1 MNVCFWGGSGLE
13 LEAPPLPSLTRNGH
27 GSPFAGTGGFLA
39 QQNRMSTAVTATPA
53 IDTAI
58 DRAFTDNRLVGAVV
72 LIARD
77 GRLFIA
83 GQEELASPSLRKTIS
98 SRKGLCSLPL
108 LTNWNPTLW
117 WRSYYA
123 VEDPDRMAR
132 AAQDAGSGITRAR
145 ELDPFTVVSDP
156 FGGYWALIKGTSS
169 LTPWT
174 A

>member
-1 MNVCFWGGSGLE
+1 
-13 LEAPPLPSLTRNGH
+13 
-27 GSPFAGTGGFLA
+27 
-39 QQNRMSTAVTATPA
+39 MSTAVTATPA

-123 VEDPDRMAR
+123 LKILIVWLAPHRMQ
-132 AAQDAGSGITRAR
+132 AAELR
-145 ELDPFTVVSDP
+145 ELAS
-156 FGGYWALIKGTSS
+156 
-169 LTPWT
+169 WT
-174 A
+174 LLRLLAIPSAVIGH

>member
-1 MNVCFWGGSGLE
+1 M
-13 LEAPPLPSLTRNGH
+13 
-27 GSPFAGTGGFLA
+27 
-39 QQNRMSTAVTATPA
+39 
-53 IDTAI
+53 
-58 DRAFTDNRLVGAVV
+58 
-72 LIARD
+72 

-108 LTNWNPTLW
+108 LTNGNPTLW

-123 VEDPDRMAR
+123 LKILIVWLAPHRMQ
-132 AAQDAGSGITRAR
+132 AAELRELR

>member
-1 MNVCFWGGSGLE
+1 M
-13 LEAPPLPSLTRNGH
+13 EAPILLFLTRNGH

-77 GRLFIA
+77 GKIVYRRAGGIGFAVSSEDDIEQERPVLSSIA
-83 GQEELASPSLRKTIS
+83 HELESDSVVAVILR
-98 SRKGLCSLPL
+98 
-108 LTNWNPTLW
+108 
-117 WRSYYA
+117 

-156 FGGYWALIKGTSS
+156 FGGY
-169 LTPWT
+169 
-174 A
+174 

>member
-1 MNVCFWGGSGLE
+1 
-13 LEAPPLPSLTRNGH
+13 
-27 GSPFAGTGGFLA
+27 
-39 QQNRMSTAVTATPA
+39 MSTAVTATPA

-77 GRLFIA
+77 GKIVYRRAEGIGFA
-83 GQEELASPSLRKTIS
+83 VSLRKTIS

-123 VEDPDRMAR
+123 LKILIVWLAPHRMQ
-132 AAQDAGSGITRAR
+132 AAELR
-145 ELDPFTVVSDP
+145 ELAS
-156 FGGYWALIKGTSS
+156 
-169 LTPWT
+169 WT
-174 A
+174 LLRLLAIPSAVIGH